1 MLQETWLNRR
11 NAESSG
17 SSREFTVREWSRAG
31 VTRGEG
37 WGHGVRIR
45 VVAIDRVIR

>member
-1 MLQETWLNRR
+1 MLQETWINRR

-17 SSREFTVREWSRAG
+17 SSRGVTMRGWSGAG
-31 VTRGEG
+31 VTGGEG

-45 VVAIDRVIR
+45 VIAIDRVIR